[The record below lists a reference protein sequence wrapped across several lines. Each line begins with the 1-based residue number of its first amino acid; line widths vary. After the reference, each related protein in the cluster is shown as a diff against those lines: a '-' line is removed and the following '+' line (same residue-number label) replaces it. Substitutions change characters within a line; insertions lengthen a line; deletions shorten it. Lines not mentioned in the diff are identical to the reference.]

1 MYFVPFGVMLLCTV
15 LTVKKLVVRQVSDN
29 QQLANNAQRNRRI
42 SIMLLLMCLAYV
54 VFTLPNRLCF
64 SVFPNQIMGH
74 AYTDTVFLAS
84 NTLMYTRNALNVF
97 FLYIS
102 VVGFRRDIR
111 QLMLTCRKR
120 LTGQD
125 VTHEFTGGDHLGTV
139 TTLRD
144 PTMGHKTTVAVGLRP

>member
-15 LTVKKLVVRQVSDN
+15 LTVKKLIVRQVSDN

-64 SVFPNQIMGH
+64 SVFPNQIIGH
-74 AYTDTVFLAS
+74 DYTDTVFLAS
-84 NTLMYTRNALNVF
+84 NTLMYTRNALNIF
-97 FLYIS
+97 FLYMS

-111 QLMLTCRKR
+111 RLILTFYAKFSNR
-120 LTGQD
+120 
-125 VTHEFTGGDHLGTV
+125 
-139 TTLRD
+139 
-144 PTMGHKTTVAVGLRP
+144 VAPLNKNREEHSDNINTAYERGKNRVN